1 MANQFASTTRAVAA
15 GATGAVAITQTILDV
30 YSKDILFNAQP
41 VLRFEQFAVKK
52 TDLQAQPGLTIK
64 MTVYN
69 NLALGRKLQE
79 AVPIETQALSA
90 SQREITVY
98 EYGNAVSVTELLL
111 QASFDDTMANA
122 AKLLG
127 MDYAKTLDN
136 ELKTTVLSG
145 TQVVYPNAKT
155 SRGTLVAT
163 DLFNSNVIKDVIE
176 VLATNNV
183 GKYANDHYV
192 MFVHPH
198 HARGIRNDVEFQN
211 VTTYGKQYAGE
222 IGRIHDIVFIET
234 TQMPKIAKGTNGAP
248 ATVDV
253 FQAVA
258 FGENAYG
265 LATALPV
272 EMRDGGIED
281 FGRLHKLAWYSIFGC
296 AILEDVNIVR
306 IETA

>member
-1 MANQFASTTRAVAA
+1 MPNQFGSTQRAVTA
-15 GATGAVAITQTILDV
+15 GVTGAVAITQTILDV

-69 NLALGRKLQE
+69 NLALGKKLTE

-90 SQREITVY
+90 SQRELTVY

-145 TQVVYPNAKT
+145 TQVVYPNART

-163 DLFNSNVIKDVIE
+163 DLFNSGVIKDVIE

-253 FQAVA
+253 YQAVA

>member
-1 MANQFASTTRAVAA
+1 MANQFASTNRAASNQAV
-15 GATGAVAITQTILDV
+15 TGAVALPQTILDV
-30 YSKDILFNAQP
+30 YSKDILFHAQP

-69 NLALGRKLQE
+69 NLELGKKLEE

-127 MDYAKTLDN
+127 MDYAKTMDN

-145 TQVVYPNAKT
+145 TQVVYPNGRTARNT
-155 SRGTLVAT
+155 IEGE
-163 DLFNSNVIKDVIE
+163 DIFNSDVIKDVIE

-183 GKYANDHYV
+183 GKYQNDHYV
-192 MFVHPH
+192 MFIHPH

-222 IGRIHDIVFIET
+222 IGRIHDVVFIET
-234 TQMPKIAKGTNGAP
+234 TQMPILEGAGGGTTP
-248 ATVDV
+248 ADV
-253 FQAVA
+253 YQAVA

-281 FGRLHKLAWYSIFGC
+281 FGRIHKLAWYSIFGT
-296 AILEDVNIVR
+296 AILEDNNIVR
-306 IETA
+306 VETA

>member
-1 MANQFASTTRAVAA
+1 MANQFASTQRAVD
-15 GATGAVAITQTILDV
+15 GGVTGAVAITQTILDV
-30 YSKDILFNAQP
+30 FSKDIMFHAQP

-64 MTVYN
+64 MTIYN
-69 NLALGRKLQE
+69 NLELGKKLEE
-79 AVPIETQALSA
+79 AKPIETQALSA

-111 QASFDDTMANA
+111 QATFDDTMANA

-136 ELKTTVLSG
+136 ELKSTVLSG
-145 TQVVYPNAKT
+145 TQVVYPNGRTA
-155 SRGTLVAT
+155 RNLIAAG
-163 DLFNSNVIKDVIE
+163 DIFDGEVIKDVIE

-183 GKYANDHYV
+183 GKYQNDHYV
-192 MFVHPH
+192 MFIHPH
-198 HARGIRNDVEFQN
+198 HARGIRNSVEFQN
-211 VTTYGKQYAGE
+211 VTAYGKQYAGE
-222 IGRIHDIVFIET
+222 IGRIHDVVFIET
-234 TQMPKIAKGTNGAP
+234 TQMPVLAGAG
-248 ATVDV
+248 ATGADV
-253 FQAVA
+253 YQAVA

-281 FGRLHKLAWYSIFGC
+281 FGRIHKLAWYSIFGT
-296 AILEDVNIVR
+296 AILEDANIVR
-306 IETA
+306 IETN

>member
-1 MANQFASTTRAVAA
+1 MANQYASARAN
-15 GATGAVAITQTILDV
+15 TGGFVPLTQTILDV
-30 YSKDILFNAQP
+30 FSKDILFHAQP

-69 NLALGRKLQE
+69 NLNLGGKLQE
-79 AVPIETQALSA
+79 NTPIETQALSA

-127 MDYAKTLDN
+127 MDYAKTLDK
-136 ELKTTVLSG
+136 ELRDTVLAG
-145 TQVVYPNAKT
+145 TQVVYPNGKT
-155 SRGTLVAT
+155 TRAGIVAA
-163 DLFNSNVIKDVIE
+163 DKFGSAVIKDVIE

-183 GKYANDHYV
+183 GKYQNDHYV

-198 HARGIRNDVEFQN
+198 HARDIRDDNEFQE
-211 VTTYGKQYAGE
+211 VTSYGKQYAGE

-234 TQMPKIAKGTNGAP
+234 TQMPKLPVGTNGS
-248 ATVDV
+248 TVEI

-265 LATALPV
+265 IATALPV
-272 EMRDGGIED
+272 EMRDGGVED
-281 FGRLHKLAWYSIFGC
+281 FGRIHKLAWYSIFGV
-296 AILEDVNIVR
+296 AILEDTNIVR
-306 IETA
+306 VETA

>member
-1 MANQFASTTRAVAA
+1 MANQFASTNRAATA
-15 GATGAVAITQTILDV
+15 GVTGAVALTQTILDV
-30 YSKDILFNAQP
+30 FSKDIMFHAQP

-69 NLALGRKLQE
+69 NLELGGKLQE

-136 ELKTTVLSG
+136 ELKNTVLSG
-145 TQVVYPNAKT
+145 TQVVYPGGKT
-155 SRGTLVAT
+155 ARNQIEAT
-163 DLFNSNVIKDVIE
+163 DIFDGEVIKDVIE

-183 GKYANDHYV
+183 GKYQNDHYV
-192 MFVHPH
+192 MFIHPH
-198 HARGIRNDVEFQN
+198 HARGIRNSHEFQE
-211 VTTYGKQYAGE
+211 VTRYGKQYAGE
-222 IGRIHDIVFIET
+222 IGKIHDVVFIET
-234 TQMPKIAKGTNGAP
+234 TQMPILEGAGADGT
-248 ATVDV
+248 DV
-253 FQAVA
+253 YQAVA

-281 FGRLHKLAWYSIFGC
+281 FGRIHKLAWYSIFGT
-296 AILEDVNIVR
+296 AILEDSNIVR
-306 IETA
+306 VETA